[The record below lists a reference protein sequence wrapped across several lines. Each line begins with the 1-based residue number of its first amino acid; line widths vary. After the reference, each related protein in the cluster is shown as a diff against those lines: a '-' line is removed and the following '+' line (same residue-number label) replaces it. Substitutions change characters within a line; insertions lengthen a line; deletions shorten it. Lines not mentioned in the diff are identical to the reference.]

1 MSIPLQA
8 LFGLLMM
15 GVGGLKTWLH
25 LGTLPPVLS
34 LQTCNGKTLNIG
46 LSQTSWFEQA
56 HCWGCYAFAL
66 GLGLTVFA
74 VFQVMRKRRSVACRT
89 D

>member
-1 MSIPLQA
+1 MSIPVQA
-8 LFGLLMM
+8 IFGLLMM

-34 LQTCNGKTLNIG
+34 LQTCTGKTLNIG
-46 LSQTSWFEQA
+46 LAQANGFEQI
-56 HCWGCYAFAL
+56 HCWGCYLFLLGLALTAFA
-66 GLGLTVFA
+66 F
-74 VFQVMRKRRSVACRT
+74 FQIMKERRSVACHM